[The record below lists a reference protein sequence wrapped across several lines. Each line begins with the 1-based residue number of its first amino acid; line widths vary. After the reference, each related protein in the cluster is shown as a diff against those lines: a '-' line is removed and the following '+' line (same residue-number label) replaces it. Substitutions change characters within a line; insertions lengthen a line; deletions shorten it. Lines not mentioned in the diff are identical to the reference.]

1 MLEVGV
7 TDKEAIC
14 GIRHDTPDSRHHLLV
29 SQADIGQRMR
39 QARERIGMSQ
49 KEFADSVDKDQT
61 AISEYET
68 GKRKVPA
75 VELSVFARVL
85 GVPVSFF
92 YDGDFQVDAADQL
105 ILQEF
110 HELPTP
116 EARTAALQFIRIF
129 ADTLKQHLSQK

>member
-1 MLEVGV
+1 M
-7 TDKEAIC
+7 
-14 GIRHDTPDSRHHLLV
+14 V

-49 KEFADSVDKDQT
+49 KEFADSVNKDQT

-75 VELSVFARVL
+75 VELSTFARVL
-85 GVPVSFF
+85 GVPVSYF
-92 YDGDFQVDAADQL
+92 YDGDFQVDAVDQM
-105 ILQEF
+105 ILQEI
-110 HELPTP
+110 HDLPTT

-129 ADTLKQHLSQK
+129 SDSLKKHISQK